1 MPRPTSSRD
10 SGHNRTVTSVSD
22 HRATS
27 PSSVRCVVLTISD
40 TRTLDTDT
48 SGAFI
53 VEALGAAGHTIA
65 ERTIVRDEPERI
77 REVIVAAERSGNVD
91 AVLTTGG
98 TGITARDGTYETLAS
113 LITRPLDGFGEIFR
127 MLSYRE
133 IGAAAMLSRACA
145 GLMGRMVVIAMPGSQ
160 AAVRLAM
167 TELVIPELNHIVRE
181 ARR

>member
-1 MPRPTSSRD
+1 V
-10 SGHNRTVTSVSD
+10 NAVSH

-27 PSSVRCVVLTISD
+27 PGSVRCVVLTISD

-53 VEALGAAGHTIA
+53 IEALTAAGHTIE
-65 ERTIVRDEPERI
+65 ERAIVPDEPERI
-77 REVIVAAERSGNVD
+77 REVIVAAQQSGRVD

-98 TGITARDGTYETLAS
+98 TGITARDGTYETLAA
-113 LITRPLDGFGEIFR
+113 LITRPLAGFGEIFR

-145 GLMGRMVVIAMPGSQ
+145 GLVGRMVVIAMPGAQ

-181 ARR
+181 ARRS

>member
-1 MPRPTSSRD
+1 
-10 SGHNRTVTSVSD
+10 
-22 HRATS
+22 
-27 PSSVRCVVLTISD
+27 VLTISD
-40 TRTLDTDT
+40 TRTIETDT

-53 VEALGAAGHTIA
+53 VEALTAAGHTVT
-65 ERTIVRDEPERI
+65 ERAIVRDEPERI
-77 REVIVAAERSGNVD
+77 REMIVAAERSATVD

-98 TGITARDGTYETLAS
+98 TGIAARDGTYETLVS

-133 IGAAAMLSRACA
+133 IGPAAMLSRACA
-145 GLMGRMVVIAMPGSQ
+145 GLVGRMVVIAMPGSQ

-167 TELVIPELNHIVRE
+167 TELVVPELNHIVRE

>member
-1 MPRPTSSRD
+1 
-10 SGHNRTVTSVSD
+10 
-22 HRATS
+22 
-27 PSSVRCVVLTISD
+27 VRCAVLTISD
-40 TRTLDTDT
+40 TRTIETDT

-53 VEALGAAGHTIA
+53 VEALTAAGHTVT
-65 ERTIVRDEPERI
+65 ERAIVRDEPERI
-77 REVIVAAERSGNVD
+77 REMIVAAERSATVD

-98 TGITARDGTYETLAS
+98 TGITARDGTYETLVS

-133 IGAAAMLSRACA
+133 IGPAAMLSRACA
-145 GLMGRMVVIAMPGSQ
+145 GLVGRMVVIAMPGSQ

-167 TELVIPELNHIVRE
+167 TELVVPELNHIVRE

>member
-1 MPRPTSSRD
+1 MPS
-10 SGHNRTVTSVSD
+10 VTD
-22 HRATS
+22 HRDTS
-27 PSSVRCVVLTISD
+27 PRSVRCVVLTISD
-40 TRTLDTDT
+40 TRSPDTDT

-53 VEALGAAGHTIA
+53 VDALTAAGHSIA
-65 ERTIVRDEPERI
+65 GRTIVRDEPERI
-77 REVIVAAERSGNVD
+77 REVVTAAERAGDVD

-98 TGITARDGTYETLAS
+98 TGITARDGTYETLAA
-113 LITRPLDGFGEIFR
+113 LMTRRLDGFGEIFR

-145 GLMGRMVVIAMPGSQ
+145 GLVGRMVVIAMPGSQ

-167 TELVIPELNHIVRE
+167 TELVLPELGHIVRE

>member
-1 MPRPTSSRD
+1 MPS
-10 SGHNRTVTSVSD
+10 VTD
-22 HRATS
+22 HRDTS
-27 PSSVRCVVLTISD
+27 PRSVRCVVLTISD
-40 TRTLDTDT
+40 TRSPDTDT

-53 VEALGAAGHTIA
+53 VDALTAAGHSIA
-65 ERTIVRDEPERI
+65 GRTMVRDEPERI
-77 REVIVAAERSGNVD
+77 REVVTAAERAGDVD

-98 TGITARDGTYETLAS
+98 TGITARDGTYETLAA
-113 LITRPLDGFGEIFR
+113 LMTRRLDGFGEIFR

-145 GLMGRMVVIAMPGSQ
+145 GLVGRMVVIAMPGSQ

-167 TELVIPELNHIVRE
+167 TELVVPELGHIVRE

>member
-1 MPRPTSSRD
+1 MPS
-10 SGHNRTVTSVSD
+10 VTD
-22 HRATS
+22 HRDTS
-27 PSSVRCVVLTISD
+27 PRSVRCVVLTISD
-40 TRTLDTDT
+40 TRSPDTDT

-53 VEALGAAGHTIA
+53 VDALTAAGHSIA
-65 ERTIVRDEPERI
+65 GRTMVRDEPERI
-77 REVIVAAERSGNVD
+77 REVVTAAERAGDVD

-98 TGITARDGTYETLAS
+98 TGITARDGTYETLAA
-113 LITRPLDGFGEIFR
+113 LMTRRLDGFGEIFR

-145 GLMGRMVVIAMPGSQ
+145 GLVGRMVVIAMPGSQ

-167 TELVIPELNHIVRE
+167 TELVIPELGHIVRE

>member
-1 MPRPTSSRD
+1 M
-10 SGHNRTVTSVSD
+10 TSVAD

-65 ERTIVRDEPERI
+65 ERAIVRDEPERI
-77 REVIVAAERSGNVD
+77 REVIAAAERSGNVD